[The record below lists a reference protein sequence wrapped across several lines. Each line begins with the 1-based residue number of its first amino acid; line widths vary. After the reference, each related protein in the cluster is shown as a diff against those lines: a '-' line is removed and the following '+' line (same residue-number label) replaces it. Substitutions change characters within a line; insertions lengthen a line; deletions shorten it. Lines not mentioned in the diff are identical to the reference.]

1 MRIILI
7 GTTADTMINFRKTL
21 IKKMSESNHEV
32 FCFAIDY
39 NEKQKDQIKK
49 LGATPVDYILSRSG
63 LNPFSDIKS
72 TIKLSSKI
80 KDIKP
85 DIVLSYFSKPSIYGS
100 WAAKLAKTPNIFAML
115 EGLGF
120 CFTLQK
126 EGKNWKKIFLRRI
139 QILLYKI
146 TFPRINGLILLNK
159 DDETD
164 LIKKNNI
171 NVKTFILGGIGLD
184 LNDYPYTPI
193 NKNNNISFIFIARL
207 LKEKGIFEYINA
219 AKIIKIKYPK
229 TTFNVLGSIDSENPG
244 GIKLE
249 QLEDLKNTGI
259 INYPGFVTNVNE
271 WLSNSDIF
279 VLPSYYR
286 EGIPRSTQ
294 EAMAIGRPIITTNV
308 PGCKETVH
316 EGKNGF
322 LVSPWSAEDLAEKM
336 IFFIENPNRIEE
348 MGQESYHIAKTQYD
362 CHKVN
367 YNLMKILRIL

>member
-1 MRIILI
+1 MKIILI
-7 GTTADTMINFRKTL
+7 GTTADSMINFRKTL
-21 IKKMSESNHEV
+21 IKKMTESNHEV

-39 NEKQKDQIKK
+39 NEEQRDKIKK
-49 LGATPVDYILSRSG
+49 LGATPINYNLSRSG
-63 LNPFSDIKS
+63 LNPFSDIKN
-72 TIKLSSKI
+72 TIQLSRKI
-80 KDIKP
+80 KSIKP

-120 CFTLQK
+120 CFTSQK
-126 EGKNWKKIFLRRI
+126 EGKNWKKIFLRKI

-146 TFPRINGLILLNK
+146 TFPKIDGLILLNK
-159 DDETD
+159 DDESD
-164 LIKKNNI
+164 LVKKNNI

-193 NKNNNISFIFIARL
+193 NKDNKISFIFIARL

-219 AKIIKIKYPK
+219 AKIVKIKYPE
-229 TTFNVLGSIDSENPG
+229 TTFNVLGAIDSENPG

-249 QLEDLKNTGI
+249 QLEELKNTGV
-259 INYPGFVTNVNE
+259 INYPGFVKNVND
-271 WLSNSDIF
+271 WLSNSDVF

-322 LVSPWSAEDLAEKM
+322 LISPWSAEDLAEKM
-336 IFFIENPNRIEE
+336 FFFIENPDFIEK
-348 MGQESYHIAKTQYD
+348 MGQESYHIAKIKYD

-367 YNLMKILRIL
+367 YNLMKILKVL

>member
-7 GTTADTMINFRKTL
+7 GTTADSMINFRKTL
-21 IKKMSESNHEV
+21 IKEMSESNHEV

-39 NEKQKDQIKK
+39 NKEQKDKIKK

-63 LNPFSDIKS
+63 LNPFSDIKN

-120 CFTLQK
+120 CFTSQK
-126 EGKNWKKIFLRRI
+126 EGKDWKKIFLRRI

-184 LNDYPYTPI
+184 LNEYPYTPI
-193 NKNNNISFIFIARL
+193 NKNNKISFIFIARL
-207 LKEKGIFEYINA
+207 LREKGIFEYINA
-219 AKIIKIKYPK
+219 AKIIKIKYPE
-229 TTFNVLGSIDSENPG
+229 TTFNVLGAIDSENPG

-249 QLEDLKNTGI
+249 QLEELKNTGI
-259 INYPGFVTNVNE
+259 INYPGFVKNVNE
-271 WLSNSDIF
+271 WLNNSDIF

-336 IFFIENPNRIEE
+336 IFFIENPDLIEK
-348 MGQESYHIAKTQYD
+348 MGQESYHIAKTKYD

-367 YNLMKILRIL
+367 YNLMRILRML